1 MFLRNLLLMGDGGYA
16 FNVWREMR
24 WKRITFLMC
33 ACMLSRF
40 SHVQFFATL
49 WTIAYQAPLSVGF
62 SRQEYWSGLPCPPP
76 GDHPDPRIQSH
87 LFCLLHWQ
95 AGSLP
100 LGSPRNPSSMD
111 LSQNILLFVW
121 LILGLYFGLAFCFLP
136 QGPFVVQALS
146 LLQSKKKKCE
156 TFFGKTKTKHG
167 ILIITHKEKLQS
179 LKSLCHFYNR
189 ILGVWL
195 LSCLPSKVFGFV
207 ISDSVYETL
216 FFLLTPFSLTAYT
229 DPPFLKMLL
238 FQLTPNFPQA
248 AQLACMPIRD
258 LEGDFCSSSILEAF
272 LLHFL
277 GNVMSL
283 GWCAV

>member
-1 MFLRNLLLMGDGGYA
+1 METYYFLDVCMHAKSLQSCPILCDPVDHSLPGSSFRGILQARILKWVAVPSSRGSSWPQDPITSLLSPA
-16 FNVWREMR
+16 
-24 WKRITFLMC
+24 
-33 ACMLSRF
+33 
-40 SHVQFFATL
+40 
-49 WTIAYQAPLSVGF
+49 
-62 SRQEYWSGLPCPPP
+62 
-76 GDHPDPRIQSH
+76 
-87 LFCLLHWQ
+87 WQ

-167 ILIITHKEKLQS
+167 IIIITHKEKLQS

-216 FFLLTPFSLTAYT
+216 FFLLTPFSLTADT